1 MCLQSDKDELVRV
14 EALKALSVCAKPNDP
29 LTLSVL
35 VNSVTDASAAVRQRA
50 PLVLAFLTLAQPQ
63 IDNQAVADEAAAAA
77 EASVSA
83 EAEAAAAKATS
94 QSGQQETEEDQSD
107 LSDMDLQRR
116 ETQKRAKAVAAKKA
130 IAEAGAQ
137 AVANA
142 HLEREQYREIEQ
154 KSVANMLMLHV
165 QGPDVPSRCAALWTI
180 GMLSSSGACSADIS
194 CLFISQVC
202 CCHLKSMC

>member
-14 EALKALSVCAKPNDP
+14 EALKTLSVCAKPNDP

-50 PLVLAFLTLAQPQ
+50 PLVLAFLTLAQPE
-63 IDNQAVADEAAAAA
+63 IDNKAVAAEAGAAA
-77 EASVSA
+77 EASFSA
-83 EAEAAAAKATS
+83 EAVAATAKATS
-94 QSGQQETEEDQSD
+94 QSGQEKEEDQSD

-130 IAEAGAQ
+130 IAEAGAV

-165 QGPDVPSRCAALWTI
+165 QGTDVPSRCAALWTI
-180 GMLSSSGACSADIS
+180 GMLSSCGACSADIS
-194 CLFISQVC
+194 GLFISQVC
-202 CCHLKSMC
+202 YCHFKSMC